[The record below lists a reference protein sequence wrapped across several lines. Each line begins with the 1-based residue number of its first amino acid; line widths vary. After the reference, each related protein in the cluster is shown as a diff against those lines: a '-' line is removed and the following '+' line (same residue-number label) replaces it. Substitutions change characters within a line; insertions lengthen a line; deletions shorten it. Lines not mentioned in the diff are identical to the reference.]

1 MAYVT
6 VTLRIMPEDVEVD
19 LNNIK
24 SKIEHKIISFEGK
37 IVRIEEEPIAFGLK
51 ALKFAFTMNEKKGT
65 TDPLEQDI
73 SSLEGVNSVE
83 VIDVRRTLG

>member
-6 VTLRIMPEDVEVD
+6 VILRIMPEDVEVD

-65 TDPLEQDI
+65 TDPLEKDI